1 MAGGGLTRLDFSPS
15 DRQDTNQPGATGDF
29 DSDSRMTTPTL
40 WSWQPPLRRP
50 FGLYSAVRFSHFS
63 APQLAAV
70 CLLVGVLFG
79 LGQPSVPSV
88 LGQID
93 STAPANSAAVERMLA
108 AGEYSLALSN
118 LAAGS
123 GSGGDEAERAAYQRV
138 WEHRQRSERLGWDQ
152 ASLPGGDH
160 RDVGGSIGG
169 RPTPTGPGGGLP
181 AGAAGGMVQADFD
194 SLIELIRTVVEPESW
209 DEGGGAGTIQTFQ
222 NGVLIDVAGQLRLS
236 QRDLER
242 TPSSLDG
249 TAAPQWVPSSEQRFL
264 SLPKLE
270 AQLQRYAAL
279 GQPLPDACRYLGG
292 LYEIQAVV
300 IDPETNDL
308 FLVGPAGPWQVN
320 AAGIAV
326 NQDTGRP
333 VLVLDDLVVALRNV
347 MLGRGVLG
355 CSIDPRPGQFEQAAA
370 LASKWNLT
378 VPQVK
383 QRFLTTVG
391 PQDAM
396 VFGVPADSHAAHVL
410 LTADYHIKLLAMGSV
425 GGGPHLRSYL
435 DRCQMDDA
443 PTELI
448 RWWFTLGEPSIHT
461 SSDGRQF
468 TLAGSAMEL
477 KTEAKFLAGRAAAG
491 QAAPPRSL
499 AAESFVTD
507 FNQRL
512 PELRRIWPVYGQ
524 LENLFTLS
532 LVAHLIHQQQLAQQ
546 VGWQPDYLVG
556 RTGAAAG
563 NTAATMTHALQRY
576 PQIKE
581 VELVVNHRSFP
592 LPAAADGRQQR
603 QTVVAISGGVDI
615 RDAAERLRA
624 GLLPAT
630 AAIDQQQRQLQQAW
644 EQTRAELQPARVGRE
659 PSPQPWFASRWFT
672 DRPATASR

>member
-1 MAGGGLTRLDFSPS
+1 MNVTL
-15 DRQDTNQPGATGDF
+15 RQ
-29 DSDSRMTTPTL
+29 SRA
-40 WSWQPPLRRP
+40 SARRP
-50 FGLYSAVRFSHFS
+50 AGCWNGRLILMRTFIGSLV
-63 APQLAAV
+63 V
-70 CLLVGVLFG
+70 CWLCCGVGNPRQLLVFA
-79 LGQPSVPSV
+79 QDVPTESAS
-88 LGQID
+88 
-93 STAPANSAAVERMLA
+93 STTVDRMLA
-108 AGEYSLALSN
+108 AGEYTLALSA
-118 LAAGS
+118 LGTGLGGRSQPPTFGGGEGWPAG
-123 GSGGDEAERAAYQRV
+123 GSGGM
-138 WEHRQRSERLGWDQ
+138 
-152 ASLPGGDH
+152 
-160 RDVGGSIGG
+160 I
-169 RPTPTGPGGGLP
+169 
-181 AGAAGGMVQADFD
+181 QADFD
-194 SLIELIRTVVEPESW
+194 SLIELIRSVVEPESW
-209 DEGGGAGTIQTFQ
+209 DEAGGAGTIQSFQ

-236 QRDLER
+236 QRALER
-242 TPSSLDG
+242 SPRLLEGSPAPRWIP
-249 TAAPQWVPSSEQRFL
+249 TAEQRFL

-270 AQLQRYAAL
+270 AELRRHAEQGR
-279 GQPLPDACRYLGG
+279 PLPDACRYLGG

-300 IDPETNDL
+300 IDPDTSDL
-308 FLVGPAGPWQVN
+308 FLVGPAGPWQVD

-326 NQDTGRP
+326 NQETGRP

-355 CSIDPRPGQFEQAAA
+355 CSIDPRPGQFEQAAE
-370 LASKWNLT
+370 LAGKWNLT

-448 RWWFTLGEPSIHT
+448 RWWFTLGEPAIHT
-461 SSDGRQF
+461 SLDGRQY

-477 KTEAKFLAGRAAAG
+477 KTEAKFLAGRAAPG
-491 QAAPPRSL
+491 QPAPPRSL
-499 AAESFVTD
+499 AAESFVAD
-507 FNQRL
+507 FNRRL

-532 LVAHLIHQQQLAQQ
+532 LVAHLIQQQELAQQ

-556 RTGAAAG
+556 RAG
-563 NTAATMTHALQRY
+563 ETAASMAGSATHALQRY

-592 LPAAADGRQQR
+592 LPPGADGRQQR

-615 RDAAERLRA
+615 RYSAQRLRE
-624 GLLPAT
+624 GLVPAS
-630 AAIDQQQRQLQQAW
+630 AAIDQQQRQQQLTLP
-644 EQTRAELQPARVGRE
+644 QTRAALQAVWVGLE
-659 PSPQPWFASRWFT
+659 QSPQPWAAGSWFADHPQSSSPT
-672 DRPATASR
+672 PAPAKK